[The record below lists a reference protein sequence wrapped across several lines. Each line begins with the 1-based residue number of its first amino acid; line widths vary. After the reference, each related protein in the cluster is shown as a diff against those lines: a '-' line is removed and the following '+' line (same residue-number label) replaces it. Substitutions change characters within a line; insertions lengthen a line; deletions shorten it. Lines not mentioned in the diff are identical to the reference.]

1 MLVAPLDWGL
11 GHASRCIPII
21 AYLNE
26 LNCRVSIAG
35 EGQTIEL
42 IKKEF
47 PNLEY
52 LALKGYRIRYP
63 RKGALFIP
71 KIMAQ
76 IPRLLGSISAEHAW
90 LENTQKEKEWDLV
103 ISDNRYGLHATAI
116 ATIII
121 THQQQIIT
129 GLGQCIDRLTAKILR
144 YQIEKFSHCWI
155 PDLSEENSISGKLSK
170 ADIPPRNTRYI
181 GPVSRLDFK
190 PSETSQHLLVVLSG
204 PEPQRSILEQ
214 LLIDQLHQSNEEI
227 LFVRGLPL
235 EKTNLTPTRNIKFIN
250 YLDKEALSPIMT
262 AAKLVICRSGYSSI
276 MDLLKLKKKAL
287 LIPTPGQTEQRYL
300 ASRLNKFGWFY
311 MQQQDEL
318 DVSEGISKA
327 LHMNSGRP
335 VFNFEGYKQALREM
349 LPEKP

>member
-1 MLVAPLDWGL
+1 VLVAPLDWGL

-21 AYLNE
+21 TYLIE
-26 LNCRVSIAG
+26 LNCRVSVAG

-52 LALKGYRIRYP
+52 LELKGYRIRYP
-63 RKGALFIP
+63 KKGKLFIP
-71 KIMAQ
+71 KIIAQ
-76 IPRLLGSISAEHAW
+76 IPSLIGRISGEHRW
-90 LENTQKEKEWDLV
+90 LINNQKEKDWDLV
-103 ISDNRYGLHATAI
+103 ISDNRYGLHANAI
-116 ATIII
+116 TTILI

-129 GLGQCIDRLTAKILR
+129 DLGKCIDRLAAKILR

-190 PSETSQHLLVVLSG
+190 PSETSQHLLVLLSG

-214 LLIDQLHQSNEEI
+214 LLIEQLHQSNEEI

-311 MQQQDEL
+311 MQQQYEL

-327 LHMNSGRP
+327 LHMNSARP